1 VILRIGGFGPDLDQ
15 CPIALAA
22 LGLLPN
28 EPHSGGSS
36 HGYWEEPAWTVSQY
50 AKRHSLLLTEK
61 NPAAAGFKVEL
72 PPEARRRLLVS
83 MFLGVR
89 FPRLLGVVSGM
100 VGVPP
105 CGVRMVRRFLVLPA
119 VVMFRRFLVM
129 AGGMRMM
136 LWRLPVM
143 FSCFLR
149 HVMILI

>member
-1 VILRIGGFGPDLDQ
+1 
-15 CPIALAA
+15 
-22 LGLLPN
+22 
-28 EPHSGGSS
+28 
-36 HGYWEEPAWTVSQY
+36 
-50 AKRHSLLLTEK
+50 
-61 NPAAAGFKVEL
+61 
-72 PPEARRRLLVS
+72 

-129 AGGMRMM
+129 AGRMRMM
-136 LWRLPVM
+136 LRCLPVM